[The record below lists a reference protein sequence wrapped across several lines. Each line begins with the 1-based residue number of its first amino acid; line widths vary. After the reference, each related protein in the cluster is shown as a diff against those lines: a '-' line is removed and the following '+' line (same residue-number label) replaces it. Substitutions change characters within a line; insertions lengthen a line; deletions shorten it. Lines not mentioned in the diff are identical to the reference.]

1 MVKLATARDSRGYGP
16 RQGRNRAEY
25 VSAGLYI
32 FATIVLLGGFMS
44 QLSREA
50 KSGLVLLL
58 IASTIIAFVNIHDL
72 LAHLAGIDFQLPL
85 MELDTQLAL
94 VEFAVPILQAAGS
107 ALFFIGILFLF
118 LESNSYIKNFFC
130 TSGTQTMNC
139 RKREK
144 LEKHAMNM
152 LVAALVLWVLGSI
165 HNSCQIYQR
174 ADGHVQILQ
183 QSVYIPFLMGSLLFM
198 VGSILNTRK
207 QSRVSRLGLHLLGF
221 TWIWMGIFG
230 CFLFFIGGLVNVAK
244 VFKMQQVDDGLHLE
258 KLRGGAQEQLF
269 QAREGQLPFILE
281 DQRRKIV
288 EQKEPVP
295 TVPLIAPTPYKD
307 VLVGGS
313 SV

>member
-1 MVKLATARDSRGYGP
+1 MVKLATARDSRQYGP

-25 VSAGLYI
+25 VNAGLYI
-32 FATIVLLGGFMS
+32 FATIVLMGGFVS

-72 LAHLAGIDFQLPL
+72 FAHLAGIDFRLPL

-118 LESNSYIKNFFC
+118 LEEE
-130 TSGTQTMNC
+130 
-139 RKREK
+139 RKHAYHG
-144 LEKHAMNM
+144 LEKQAMNM
-152 LVAALVLWVLGSI
+152 LVAAPVLWVVGSI
-165 HNSCQIYQR
+165 HNSCQIFER

-198 VGSILNTRK
+198 VGSILNIRE
-207 QSRVSRLGLHLLGF
+207 QSRVTHHGLHLLGF

-230 CFLFFIGGLVNVAK
+230 SILFFIGGLVNVVK
-244 VFKMQQVDDGLHLE
+244 VFKMQQDDGLRLE
-258 KLRGGAQEQLF
+258 KLRGGAQARLF
-269 QAREGQLPFILE
+269 QAREGQVPLIIE
-281 DQRRKIV
+281 DQRRKFV

-307 VLVGGS
+307 VLVGDS
-313 SV
+313 NV